1 MMLYMT
7 KMDIY
12 KLTVHQCGCGYRT
25 GDASNANKHKKVICG
40 HEMIKKDMRFVSEEC
55 FHLERPS
62 ELMLKE
68 CLQREKALLDER
80 EDNLR
85 TMTQLQNTIERL
97 KSSLEK
103 TTKTI
108 DRLKSSL
115 EKTTKTIDIADIE
128 GDFDDTHHTGI
139 IYFITDKDVQDRG
152 KVGRTKNTNVNK
164 LKTRYSTFGNPSILC
179 FLSMDIKSDENA
191 LKKLMRDAGCMES
204 NKEMISNCDVARRV
218 FYEFT
223 TSRMS

>member
-1 MMLYMT
+1 
-7 KMDIY
+7 MDMVEYI
-12 KLTVHQCGCGYRT
+12 KGTLHSCECGYKT
-25 GDASNANKHKKVICG
+25 IIPHQACKHSKTKKCSG
-40 HEMIKKDMRFVSEEC
+40 KTMDKKDVDFVSKEYLQREKPC
-55 FHLERPS
+55 EMVLQ
-62 ELMLKE
+62 E

-80 EDNLR
+80 EVNLR
-85 TMTQLQNTIERL
+85 TMTQLQNTI
-97 KSSLEK
+97 
-103 TTKTI
+103 

-115 EKTTKTIDIADIE
+115 EKMAKTTDIIDNED
-128 GDFDDTHHTGI
+128 DFNDTQYAGI

-152 KVGRTKNTNVNK
+152 KIGRTKNTNINK

-179 FLSMDIKSDENA
+179 FLSTDIKSDENA
-191 LKKLMRDAGCMES
+191 LKKLMRDVGCMES